1 MNASH
6 LHPLTA
12 TKKTHY
18 NRSNNPIKL
27 LFYSKIVTLGVFLLV
42 HWTSHISRKKINNE
56 MSHIFDFIRAL
67 QISISLWSL
76 SLSGIHALG
85 VFLVGRIKE
94 MVMLHYRANDGL
106 KSQPKAASFNLG
118 PFFSTLTALG
128 TVRRKILMV
137 DMIALLDLCAT
148 TLL

>member
-67 QISISLWSL
+67 QISISLSL